1 MIPYT
6 PTGGYAGILKIY
18 SCPSA
23 WLGLERYIAEI
34 MKDFNIKNDMALEFG
49 VDRGY
54 STTVFSNFFKRVIG
68 VDTFESDKHAN
79 NNTGN
84 LFEQTKK
91 NLSYFP
97 NIEIIKDNFYNFIN
111 QNTSHYNLI
120 HIDIV
125 HDYKPTFECAEWA
138 IQHGDIT
145 LLHDTESFPAVKQVC
160 EDISSKYGIKFYN
173 IKEHF
178 GLGILIK

>member
-6 PTGGYAGILKIY
+6 PTGEYAGILKVY

-34 MKDFNIKNDMALEFG
+34 MHDFKIQNNIALEFG

-54 STTVFSNFFKRVIG
+54 STSVFSNFFKRVIG

-79 NNTGN
+79 NKMNN
-84 LFEQTKK
+84 LYEQTKN
-91 NLSYFP
+91 NLQHFP
-97 NIEIIKDNFYNFIN
+97 NVELIKDNFYNFIKKN
-111 QNTSHYNLI
+111 NNHYNLI
-120 HIDIV
+120 HVDIV
-125 HDYKPTFECAEWA
+125 HEYQPTFDCAEWSLL
-138 IQHGDIT
+138 HSDIV
-145 LLHDTESFPAVKQVC
+145 LLHDTESFPVVKQVC
-160 EDISSKYGIKFYN
+160 IDLSGKHNASFYN
-173 IKEHF
+173 IREHF